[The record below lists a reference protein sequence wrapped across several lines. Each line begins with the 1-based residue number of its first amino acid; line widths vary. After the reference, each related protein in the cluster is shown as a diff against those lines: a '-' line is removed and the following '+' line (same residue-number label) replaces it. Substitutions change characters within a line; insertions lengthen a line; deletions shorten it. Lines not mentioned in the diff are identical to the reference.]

1 MSVPEAT
8 NAAGRTDD
16 ADLSGRQIAG
26 FRLLRR
32 LGRGAM
38 AEVYLADQ
46 PSLARQVAVKILK
59 NNLAAD
65 ETYVRR
71 FQNEARAA
79 AALVHANIV
88 QIYEVG
94 SVDGLHYI
102 AQEYVQ
108 GQNLQ
113 ELMTR
118 RGPPGLPDA
127 LAVMRQ
133 VAAALN
139 KAAAAGIVHRDIK
152 PENILLARTGEA
164 KVADFGLARIGAPGV
179 APDLTQV
186 GVTMGTPLYMS
197 PEQVEGR
204 PLDPRS
210 DIYSFGVTCYQML
223 SGVVPFRGDT
233 VLSVAVQHLHSQPEP
248 LEKLRPDLP
257 AGLCRIVHRMLA
269 KDPDERYATA
279 RELLVDLRGLQPA
292 GDAQTDFDPTGFELD
307 DPDYAGVRR
316 ATHRL
321 SAATRTVAVQAPRL
335 RRQRTWLAAAVV
347 LALAGGAVVGWL
359 TRPPF
364 LLSQT
369 NTAAVTRQH
378 TAQEQLYFAKL
389 QGSETWLE
397 SVEQF
402 FPDAEYEVR
411 MARQELA
418 RRFLYLGRWDE
429 AMRLFDQFAA
439 LEDPAAR
446 AFGLAGQAIVLA
458 KRRQF
463 DESAGRLAEFWPLH
477 DKLDDVHLTRL
488 LRATFQADRRA
499 SQANLHQ
506 QDAEAIK
513 QWLEEDLRLEAAVD
527 SEAGVR

>member
-8 NAAGRTDD
+8 NAGERTDG

-26 FRLLRR
+26 FRFLRR

-46 PSLARQVAVKILK
+46 PSLGRQVAVKVLK
-59 NNLAAD
+59 SKLAAD

-118 RGPPGLPDA
+118 RGPPGLTDA
-127 LAVMRQ
+127 LAIMRQ
-133 VAAALN
+133 VASALN
-139 KAAAAGIVHRDIK
+139 KAATAGIVHRDIK
-152 PENILLARTGEA
+152 PENILLARSGEV
-164 KVADFGLARIGAPGV
+164 KVADFGLARIGAPGM

-204 PLDPRS
+204 ALDPRS
-210 DIYSFGVTCYQML
+210 DIYSFGITCYQML

-257 AGLCRIVHRMLA
+257 AELCGIVHRMLA
-269 KDPDERYATA
+269 KDPDQRYATA
-279 RELLVDLRGLQPA
+279 RELLISLRGLQPA
-292 GDAQTDFDPTGFELD
+292 DDIQTDFDLG
-307 DPDYAGVRR
+307 DPEYAGVHL
-316 ATHRL
+316 ATQRL
-321 SAATRTVAVQAPRL
+321 SALTRTVALQAPRL
-335 RRQRTWLAAAVV
+335 RRRRARLAVTAC
-347 LALAGGAVVGWL
+347 LALVGGGLVGWL
-359 TRPPF
+359 TRPAF

-369 NTAAVTRQH
+369 ATTAVTRQR

-389 QGSETWLE
+389 QGSETWLK

-418 RRFLYLGRWDE
+418 RRFLYQGRWED

-458 KRRQF
+458 KERQF
-463 DESAGRLAEFWPLH
+463 DESAERLAQFWPLH
-477 DKLDDVHLTRL
+477 EKLEDMHLTRL

-499 SQANLHQ
+499 SRANLNQ

-513 QWLEEDLRLEAAVD
+513 QWLDEDLRLEAAVD
-527 SEAGVR
+527 SEPPVR

>member
-1 MSVPEAT
+1 MSLPEAT
-8 NAAGRTDD
+8 NAAQQTDD
-16 ADLSGRQIAG
+16 ADLSGRQVAG

-46 PSLARQVAVKILK
+46 ASLARQVAVKILK
-59 NNLAAD
+59 SKLAAD

-118 RGPPGLPDA
+118 RGPPALSDA
-127 LAVMRQ
+127 LAIMRQ
-133 VAAALN
+133 VASALN
-139 KAAAAGIVHRDIK
+139 KAATAGIIHRDIK

-164 KVADFGLARIGAPGV
+164 KVADFGLARIATPGMT
-179 APDLTQV
+179 PDLTQV

-223 SGVVPFRGDT
+223 AGVVPFRGDT

-248 LEKLRPDLP
+248 LERLRPDLP
-257 AGLCRIVHRMLA
+257 AELCRIVHRMLA
-269 KDPDERYATA
+269 KGPDERYTTA

-292 GDAQTDFDPTGFELD
+292 GDAQTDFDLGEPE
-307 DPDYAGVRR
+307 YAAVRL
-316 ATHRL
+316 ATERL
-321 SAATRTVAVQAPRL
+321 SALSRTVAMQAPRL
-335 RRQRTWLAAAVV
+335 RRRRAWLAAGVC
-347 LALAGGAVVGWL
+347 LALAGGAAAGWM

-364 LLSQT
+364 LLNQT
-369 NTAAVTRQH
+369 GPAAVTRQR

-389 QGSETWLE
+389 QGSETWLR
-397 SVEQF
+397 SVEEF
-402 FPDAEYEVR
+402 FPEAEYEVR

-418 RRFLYLGRWDE
+418 RWYLYHGRWDD
-429 AMRLFDQFAA
+429 ARRLFDQFAS
-439 LEDPAAR
+439 LEDPAGR

-458 KRRQF
+458 KQRQF
-463 DESAGRLAEFWPLH
+463 DESAERLAEFWPLH

-499 SQANLHQ
+499 SQANLNQ
-506 QDAEAIK
+506 QDTEAIK
-513 QWLEEDLRLEAAVD
+513 QWLEEDLRVDAAVD